1 MLAEESRDELA
12 QFSKWVLDIGEG
24 NIPAIAKDGE
34 IEPTWIKIPH
44 ELLMPRQDTIQCMMN
59 SAYPNLCGNYTDM
72 EYLNKRAILT
82 PTNDAV
88 DTINDY
94 VVFILPGDAKEYL
107 SCDKISKTPD
117 THDSYDLLYPIEFL
131 NSLNA
136 NKFHIIS

>member
-1 MLAEESRDELA
+1 MNWLNL
-12 QFSKWVLDIGEG
+12 V
-24 NIPAIAKDGE
+24 KDGE

-44 ELLMPRQDTIQCMMN
+44 ELLMPRQDAIQCMMN